1 MLVLVECPFV
11 SCSTKVGHSSLI
23 LGHWYFVSSS
33 AWRIQWNDGHS
44 QDIILFVS
52 DQPLPEFWFAGPHP
66 HPAPTKSCTALHS
79 RVPFLDIT
87 NSTQWSTRVTCGLPD
102 SCVTCEHHGET
113 TSCGDGVMVM
123 EEGERGDEATISLK
137 VEVDSNAELC
147 TEMLRE
153 THGCEAYV
161 FFVSWGHSRR
171 WVCGGIKC
179 EGRVLGWQHVQV
191 I

>member
-1 MLVLVECPFV
+1 MLCVILVVHKNCKVLYSKDMLALVECPFM
-11 SCSTKVGHSSLI
+11 SYNTKVGHSSLI
-23 LGHWYFVSSS
+23 LGQWYFCEQQCMEN
-33 AWRIQWNDGHS
+33 AIQWIDGHS
-44 QDIILFVS
+44 QDINLYVN
-52 DQPLPEFWFAGPHP
+52 DQRSPDFWFAGPHPHP
-66 HPAPTKSCTALHS
+66 HPAPTKSCTVLQP

-87 NSTQWSTRVTCGLPD
+87 NSTQWSTRGTCGLPD
-102 SCVTCEHHGET
+102 NCVSCEHHGE

-161 FFVSWGHSRR
+161 FFVS
-171 WVCGGIKC
+171 
-179 EGRVLGWQHVQV
+179 
-191 I
+191 